1 MPASSLELLRRT
13 DKWYLGSGDGLIWAP
28 PFPAWQDTPGFWDE
42 AHLLQYSVAPLF
54 SICLLPCG
62 ERRVDLPGI
71 LRSRKMSWTPEEL
84 TLEYDIG
91 RGVKAVETRTAMG
104 NRVLAARWEV
114 RNTGRRPLSFDVV
127 LWTAV
132 NGELVADDG
141 VARTDD
147 GMRLTRTVTD
157 RKEQT
162 LPIQLDYAMS
172 GRQWT
177 WAAYRSEH
185 SGGTPNFSLTP
196 FFDRWKASGKLAN
209 ETRLEGINR
218 RGLVYLGIARRIRT
232 MPGKTARFTCS
243 VQVTPLGIPVP
254 RNSGTRWAGL
264 ARELPRLR
272 CSDPLFSRY
281 WWYRWYGL
289 RLNAV
294 PAGLGQ
300 YRDPTVCEGIGYF
313 HQPISYSA
321 MCHAREVRWS
331 ADARWSLGVL
341 RTFFSRLGKDGAM
354 PGRVYLDHL
363 REPDFYHADWG
374 GAIEDVLAVHPDRA
388 AVRALY
394 PQVEQYADWL
404 LTTRDREG
412 SGMIDVIDQYET
424 GQEYMSRYQA
434 VDPQADR
441 YGWENRLRLKG
452 IDVTVY
458 AYRLFRFLEKHASDD
473 AGRARW
479 GTRADLVRS
488 AVRERMWD
496 ARARMFSD
504 VSPATG
510 ERTGVKAAVSFY
522 PYLTDIVTEEHID
535 GFGEHL
541 FNPGEFWTTFP
552 APSSSADDPL
562 FSPDAEWKGKRHVC
576 PWNGRVWP
584 MTNSHLID
592 ALARVAR
599 QHRPQWRARVAEFLR
614 RFIQMMSFDGRGE
627 RPNCFEHYHP
637 YSGRGSVYRGIDD
650 YQHSWV
656 NDLLVRHLAGIQP
669 RGAKGLVVDP
679 LPFGVSARLSRLAIA
694 THTVDVTVLPG
705 SFLVRVDGKA
715 AGKGKPGT
723 ALEIA
728 W

>member
-1 MPASSLELLRRT
+1 
-13 DKWYLGSGDGLIWAP
+13 
-28 PFPAWQDTPGFWDE
+28 
-42 AHLLQYSVAPLF
+42 
-54 SICLLPCG
+54 
-62 ERRVDLPGI
+62 
-71 LRSRKMSWTPEEL
+71 
-84 TLEYDIG
+84 
-91 RGVKAVETRTAMG
+91 
-104 NRVLAARWEV
+104 
-114 RNTGRRPLSFDVV
+114 
-127 LWTAV
+127 
-132 NGELVADDG
+132 
-141 VARTDD
+141 
-147 GMRLTRTVTD
+147 
-157 RKEQT
+157 
-162 LPIQLDYAMS
+162 
-172 GRQWT
+172 
-177 WAAYRSEH
+177 
-185 SGGTPNFSLTP
+185 
-196 FFDRWKASGKLAN
+196 
-209 ETRLEGINR
+209 
-218 RGLVYLGIARRIRT
+218 
-232 MPGKTARFTCS
+232 
-243 VQVTPLGIPVP
+243 
-254 RNSGTRWAGL
+254 
-264 ARELPRLR
+264 
-272 CSDPLFSRY
+272 
-281 WWYRWYGL
+281 
-289 RLNAV
+289 
-294 PAGLGQ
+294 
-300 YRDPTVCEGIGYF
+300 
-313 HQPISYSA
+313 
-321 MCHAREVRWS
+321 
-331 ADARWSLGVL
+331 
-341 RTFFSRLGKDGAM
+341 
-354 PGRVYLDHL
+354 
-363 REPDFYHADWG
+363 
-374 GAIEDVLAVHPDRA
+374 
-388 AVRALY
+388 
-394 PQVEQYADWL
+394 
-404 LTTRDREG
+404 
-412 SGMIDVIDQYET
+412 
-424 GQEYMSRYQA
+424 
-434 VDPQADR
+434 
-441 YGWENRLRLKG
+441 
-452 IDVTVY
+452 
-458 AYRLFRFLEKHASDD
+458 
-473 AGRARW
+473 
-479 GTRADLVRS
+479 
-488 AVRERMWD
+488 MWD